1 MKGASVYT
9 LRRGKRGYIWSTV
22 CSQSHIRKR
31 NPEPRGEMEGRMP
44 THCLSHHCPQS
55 QRPQARV
62 TSHLQGAPP
71 GFCPHTR
78 HVGKATTVPSPCSV
92 AAVSTHQLAY
102 LFSWVSMIPWPGPS
116 VWEDHE
122 ILFFLPGRAWASFKR
137 VVPLGSACPGERLSP
152 LRVRSSAAG
161 GGVQKHRCV
170 LCLCPFVRASSLE
183 TAPSWAWPLP
193 Q

>member
-1 MKGASVYT
+1 MPLQAFHRCELIASQASWASE
-9 LRRGKRGYIWSTV
+9 RRQCIHFTTGEKRIHLVHGLF
-22 CSQSHIRKR
+22 
-31 NPEPRGEMEGRMP
+31 PEPHQETKSRTTGRNGRTDADPLPFAPLPSEPTPAGE
-44 THCLSHHCPQS
+44 
-55 QRPQARV
+55 
-62 TSHLQGAPP
+62 SHLSPPGSVP

-152 LRVRSSAAG
+152 LSVRSSAAG
-161 GGVQKHRCV
+161 GGVQKHR
-170 LCLCPFVRASSLE
+170 
-183 TAPSWAWPLP
+183 
-193 Q
+193 